1 MKSVSAE
8 VTKVADVEAE
18 AWLLMFEKSLVM
30 VAELEFSL
38 MVVLQI

>member
-8 VTKVADVEAE
+8 VTKVVDVEAE